1 MILID
6 TSVWIDHLH
15 NGIPRLAE
23 ALESQEVL
31 SHPFV
36 IGELACG
43 EMKMRREF
51 LGLLSDLPAGMVA
64 THEEALDFIERHR
77 LMGKGIGYT
86 DVHLLAS
93 VMLTER
99 AQIWTRDKRLAAI
112 AAGLRI
118 GFESD

>member
-1 MILID
+1 MILVD

-15 NGIPRLAE
+15 KGIPRLVE
-23 ALESQEVL
+23 VLENQEVL

-43 EMKMRREF
+43 EIKMRGEL
-51 LGLLSDLPAGMVA
+51 LGLLSDLPISVVA
-64 THEEALDFIERHR
+64 TDEEALALIERHH

-93 VMLTER
+93 VMLTDGAR
-99 AQIWTRDKRLAAI
+99 IWTRDKRLAAI
-112 AAGLRI
+112 ATMLRV
-118 GFESD
+118 GFENA

>member
-1 MILID
+1 MILVD

-15 NGIPRLAE
+15 KAIPRLVE

-43 EMKMRREF
+43 EIKMRRAI
-51 LGLLSDLPAGMVA
+51 LGLLSDLPSNVVA
-64 THEEALDFIERHR
+64 TDDEALFFIERHR

-93 VMLTER
+93 VFLTDGV
-99 AQIWTRDKRLAAI
+99 QLWTRDKRLAAI
-112 AAGLRI
+112 ADQLRI
-118 GFESD
+118 GFAGA